1 MAKVQIIDSLAK
13 ENQKRFKDKSHKI
26 ISLLESLEEN
36 PHKGKPGEKAGGIEI
51 KGLKYK
57 KFRFYFIVDGQKLR
71 IYSKEGLTDLLM
83 KFVRMSDK
91 KTQQKTIKE
100 IREILI
106 KIGKE
111 SFE

>member
-13 ENQKRFKDKSHKI
+13 EIQKKFKDESHEI
-26 ISLLESLEEN
+26 VSLLESLEEN
-36 PHKGKPGEKAGGIEI
+36 PHKGKPVGRAGGIEI
-51 KGLKYK
+51 RELKYK
-57 KFRFYFIVDGQKLR
+57 KFRFYFIVDGHKLK
-71 IYSKEGLTDLLM
+71 IYSKEELTDLLM

-91 KTQQKTIKE
+91 KTQQKTIEE
-100 IREILI
+100 IKKILI